1 MILGGSK
8 FSIGSEANFIS
19 ESDKSVDIAVL
30 FMGMYIMS
38 ESSSLTNQ
46 FPNRESRLIVAETL
60 PATTEGGAA
69 IANGSVA

>member
-1 MILGGSK
+1 MLLGGSK

-19 ESDKSVDIAVL
+19 ESDKAVDIAVL

-46 FPNRESRLIVAETL
+46 FPNRESRLIVA
-60 PATTEGGAA
+60 
-69 IANGSVA
+69 